1 MNVRIN
7 CGTDAESSTVTASGH
22 LVRVVTEAELKKFQI
37 GTDDKLKDAVAKH
50 LGRRPNHAYCT
61 SPAEKKDNPSE
72 DLFRVYGWP
81 ETTMNLIVTK
91 TEILGFTSVPT
102 IIASKVFSNNLD
114 EPASMNVELSAE
126 IALTTSSN
134 WSSTDSLTLEQTV
147 NYEVKLVAGKLGGS
161 SMVGYTHEWG
171 KGGEESKTTTVGTK
185 SAMSATLPP
194 HSKLKASLNASQGTM
209 KVRITYMAYLAG
221 NVAVDYEEPLR
232 GHHFW
237 PLRIESLLSKNN
249 IKKSIIVT
257 EDIEIGFF
265 TNDEVSLDY

>member
-1 MNVRIN
+1 MLKRNYCAADVLSSPKIEPKKFLKKKLKLKFSFFTSKYKNFISFFCSRIFLVQFLVTTTHQLHNNFAATCMCQNFIHMDQNFLSLIFHLIQAKSCKVHNYFLHPQVPSTMNVRIN

-102 IIASKVFSNNLD
+102 IIASKVFSRS
-114 EPASMNVELSAE
+114 EEHTSELSH
-126 IALTTSSN
+126 LRLSRMPSS
-134 WSSTDSLTLEQTV
+134 
-147 NYEVKLVAGKLGGS
+147 A
-161 SMVGYTHEWG
+161 
-171 KGGEESKTTTVGTK
+171 
-185 SAMSATLPP
+185 
-194 HSKLKASLNASQGTM
+194 
-209 KVRITYMAYLAG
+209 
-221 NVAVDYEEPLR
+221 
-232 GHHFW
+232 
-237 PLRIESLLSKNN
+237 
-249 IKKSIIVT
+249 
-257 EDIEIGFF
+257 
-265 TNDEVSLDY
+265 